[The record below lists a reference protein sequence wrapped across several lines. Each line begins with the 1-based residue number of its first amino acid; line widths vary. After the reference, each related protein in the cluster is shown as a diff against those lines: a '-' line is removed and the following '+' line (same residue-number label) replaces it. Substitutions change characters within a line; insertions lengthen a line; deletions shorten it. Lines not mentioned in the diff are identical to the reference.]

1 MRATILVLIL
11 VVCLL
16 LWGIVFGMM
25 FGVLD
30 VQAKQHGPP
39 HWCCQ
44 AKVCRVCPTPVPYW
58 PYP

>member
-1 MRATILVLIL
+1 MRATILVLL
-11 VVCLL
+11 V
-16 LWGIVFGMM
+16 VFGMVLT
-25 FGVLD
+25 GVLD